1 MSSSNKLS
9 ILFIAD
15 VVGEPGITMLDT
27 MLPSLISKYKA
38 EFVIVNGENA
48 HEGKGLNEEI
58 VSHFYSLGTNV
69 ITGGNH
75 SFDKWKIYPYM
86 KKDIK
91 LLRPMNY
98 PKGAHGFGYGIYEIP
113 NDTFKIGV
121 LNIQGRTFM
130 PAIDDPFRT
139 ADFVLEKMHE
149 ETNIIFVDFHAEAT
163 AEKWAM
169 GWYLDGRASV
179 MVGTHTHV
187 PTNDARI
194 FPQGLGYIT
203 DVGMTG
209 SFNSVLG
216 MDKDTAVKRFLLS
229 TPHRYKVANGDNR
242 ICGVHAEVDKETGA
256 CILIEPI
263 IFPLF
268 NNDNK

>member
-1 MSSSNKLS
+1 MSSKTVS

-15 VVGEPGITMLDT
+15 VVGSPGISLLDT
-27 MLPSLISKYKA
+27 MLPSFISKYKA

-58 VSHFYSLGTNV
+58 VSHFYRLGAHV

-86 KKDIK
+86 KTDSK

-98 PKGAHGFGYGIYEIP
+98 PKGAHGYGYGIYDIP
-113 NDTFKIGV
+113 GNTEKIGV

-130 PAIDDPFRT
+130 QAIDDPFRT
-139 ADFVLEKMHE
+139 ADYVIEKMKE
-149 ETNIIFVDFHAEAT
+149 ETNLIFVDFHAEAT

-169 GWYLDGRASV
+169 GWYLDGRVSL

-194 FPQGLGYIT
+194 FPKGMGYIT
-203 DVGMTG
+203 DAGMTG

-242 ICGVHAEVDKETGA
+242 LCGVHAELDREKGICTF
-256 CILIEPI
+256 IEPI
-263 IFPLF
+263 IFPQF
-268 NNDNK
+268 DNNSK